1 MSITYSEKYRS
12 YIDNNIISN
21 STAEQTFYRFPN
33 GYGASVIYGKHTYG
47 LEVAVIWFIPQTEV
61 DWKITYN
68 TPLTDDVI
76 GYVEDLDE
84 VLKSIKELEK

>member
-1 MSITYSEKYRS
+1 MSITYSEKYSS
-12 YIDNNIISN
+12 YIDNNIISY

-33 GYGASVIYGKHTYG
+33 GYGASVIYGRFSYG
-47 LEVAVIWFIPQTEV
+47 LEVAVIRFIPQTEV
-61 DWKITYN
+61 DWEMDYD

-84 VLKSIKELEK
+84 VLESIKKLK